1 MEGTN
6 NLNAARVM
14 IVDDAGII
22 RMTVSRILEKEG
34 YHVYEAEDGLRA
46 LAMMEESSPDA
57 LLLDLKMPVMTGLDL
72 LRVLKSE
79 WPDTEVI
86 VITAYAEDQMV
97 RQVEELGVMQIVTKP
112 FTDLS
117 LLKKFVARAVVETRL
132 SKGKPI
138 EDEAPLRQ
146 VLLLNGRVRHEDFEK
161 ALSRSRGKNQSL
173 KSVLIEQGN
182 ITEAGLQEAVKDF
195 IRNTETS
202 VPDALCAGTM

>member
-1 MEGTN
+1 
-6 NLNAARVM
+6 
-14 IVDDAGII
+14 
-22 RMTVSRILEKEG
+22 
-34 YHVYEAEDGLRA
+34 
-46 LAMMEESSPDA
+46 
-57 LLLDLKMPVMTGLDL
+57 
-72 LRVLKSE
+72 
-79 WPDTEVI
+79 
-86 VITAYAEDQMV
+86 
-97 RQVEELGVMQIVTKP
+97 MQIVTKP

-146 VLLLNGRVRHEDFEK
+146 VLLLNGRVRPEDFKK
-161 ALSRSRGKNQSL
+161 ALSLSREKNQSL
-173 KSVLIEQGN
+173 KSALIEQGN

>member
-1 MEGTN
+1 MEGTYD
-6 NLNAARVM
+6 LNAARVM

-34 YHVYEAEDGLRA
+34 YQVYEAEDGLRA

-97 RQVEELGVMQIVTKP
+97 RQVQELGVMQIVTKP

-146 VLLLNGRVRHEDFEK
+146 VLLLNGRVRPEDFKK
-161 ALSRSRGKNQSL
+161 ALSLSREKNQSL
-173 KSVLIEQGN
+173 KSALIEQGN